1 MVYKVLNK
9 QDTFP
14 VVLGKAIKMNK
25 LISIYKSTFEEDF
38 CPIFGAIG
46 NLDKVISS
54 FLEKNLRPEESI
66 EENRVSILAI
76 IYDSIEQDRELSFY
90 ASNELD
96 SDTFSEIPDVFINSL
111 NDFIIGELEKLGI
124 IYADYG
130 FSDYKKESKEYLDSM
145 YTRSFE
151 GGVVLC

>member
-14 VVLGKAIKMNK
+14 VVLGKAIKMDK
-25 LISIYKSTFEEDF
+25 LISIYKSSNFEEDF

-90 ASNELD
+90 ASRGLLTIQKKVM
-96 SDTFSEIPDVFINSL
+96 S
-111 NDFIIGELEKLGI
+111 NDL
-124 IYADYG
+124 
-130 FSDYKKESKEYLDSM
+130 YL
-145 YTRSFE
+145 
-151 GGVVLC
+151 L